1 MDLRWGFSIG
11 LLSGSALLPIV
22 EPAFDSFSTRRWIFF
37 YHSRS
42 DEYLCNSTQYRLAPI
57 NVLPK
62 NGTVEAE
69 TFAQSSVGYDLPPRL
84 WKEHFMSSRLCLV
97 IRKSMHFY
105 ALKRGLN
112 H

>member
-1 MDLRWGFSIG
+1 MDDPIPQWGFSIG
-11 LLSGSALLPIV
+11 LLSGSALLLPIV
-22 EPAFDSFSTRRWIFF
+22 EPAFDSFLTRRWIFV

-84 WKEHFMSSRLCLV
+84 WKEHFMSSRLCLE
-97 IRKSMHFY
+97 IHPTRGHF
-105 ALKRGLN
+105 LVQ
-112 H
+112 